1 MIDSLGR
8 NVNYLRISVTDRCN
22 LRCVYCMP
30 DDGIPWLKRTELLSY
45 EEIYRITRI
54 MAGLGLTKVRF
65 TGGEPL
71 VRSDIPE
78 LVKEISSIKNI
89 EDISLS
95 TNAVLLDKYAEPLKE
110 AGIQRVNISLDT
122 LDAEKFIKISLRH
135 SLEDVLRGID
145 AAEDVGMIPIKINM
159 VVMKGVNDD
168 ELPEFASLTI
178 DKNYTVRFIEMMPLK
193 ENLDRQELSYLS
205 TEKIKKAIS
214 EVGELIPMERDKS
227 GGPARIFKIKG
238 AKGKLGFISPLS
250 HTFCSD
256 CNRMRLTATGGLKL
270 CLFNEPE
277 LDFREPMRN
286 GATDDDL
293 KWMIR
298 NALIIKPL
306 EHNLQVGKAGFES
319 YTAMSQIGG

>member
-1 MIDSLGR
+1 
-8 NVNYLRISVTDRCN
+8 
-22 LRCVYCMP
+22 MP
-30 DDGIPWLKRTELLSY
+30 DEGVPWLKRSELLTY
-45 EEIYRITRI
+45 EEICRIVRV
-54 MAGLGLTKVRF
+54 MAELGLRKVRF

-71 VRSDIPE
+71 VRSDLPE
-78 LVKEISSIKNI
+78 LVKKISVI
-89 EDISLS
+89 EGIDDISLS
-95 TNAVLLDKYAEPLKE
+95 TNAVLLDKYAVKLKK

-122 LDAEKFIKISLRH
+122 LDAEKFLKISLRH
-135 SLEDVLRGID
+135 SLEDVLNGIK
-145 AAEDVGMIPIKINM
+145 AAEDVGMKPIKINM

-168 ELPEFASLTI
+168 ELAEFASLTLTK
-178 DKNYTVRFIEMMPLK
+178 DYTIRFIEMMPLK
-193 ENLDRQELSYLS
+193 ENLDRQEISYLS

-214 EVGELIPMERDKS
+214 GVGELIPIERDIS
-227 GGPARIFKIKG
+227 GGPARNYKIKG

-250 HTFCSD
+250 HTFCAD

-277 LDFREPMRN
+277 LNFRDPMRN

-293 KWMIR
+293 KRMIR
-298 NALIIKPL
+298 DALIIKPL

>member
-1 MIDSLGR
+1 MIDSFGR

-30 DDGIPWLKRTELLSY
+30 DEGVPWLKRSELLTY
-45 EEIYRITRI
+45 EEICRIVRV
-54 MAGLGLTKVRF
+54 MADLGLRKVRF

-71 VRSDIPE
+71 VRSDLSE
-78 LVKEISSIKNI
+78 LVKKISVI
-89 EDISLS
+89 EGIDDISLS
-95 TNAVLLDKYAEPLKE
+95 TNAVLLDKYAVKLKK

-122 LDAEKFIKISLRH
+122 LDAEKFLKISLRH
-135 SLEDVLRGID
+135 TLEDVLNGIK
-145 AAEDVGMIPIKINM
+145 AAEDVGMKPIKINM

-168 ELPEFASLTI
+168 ELAEFALLTLTK
-178 DKNYTVRFIEMMPLK
+178 DYTVRFIEMMPLK
-193 ENLDRQELSYLS
+193 ENLDRQEISYLS
-205 TEKIKKAIS
+205 TEKIMKAIS
-214 EVGELIPMERDKS
+214 GVGELIPLERDIS
-227 GGPARIFKIKG
+227 GGPARNYKIKG

-250 HTFCSD
+250 HTFCAD

-277 LDFREPMRN
+277 LNFRDPMRN

-293 KWMIR
+293 KRLIR
-298 NALIIKPL
+298 DALIIKPL

>member
-1 MIDSLGR
+1 
-8 NVNYLRISVTDRCN
+8 
-22 LRCVYCMP
+22 MP
-30 DDGIPWLKRTELLSY
+30 DDGVAWLKRSELLTY
-45 EEIYRITRI
+45 EEIYRLVRI
-54 MAGLGLTKVRF
+54 MAGLGLRKVRF

-71 VRSDIPE
+71 VRSDLPE

-95 TNAVLLDKYAEPLKE
+95 TNAVLLDKYAAPLRD

-122 LDAEKFIKISLRH
+122 LSPKRFREISLRH

-145 AAEDVGMIPIKINM
+145 AAENVGMSPIKINM
-159 VVMKGVNDD
+159 VVMKGINDD
-168 ELPEFASLTI
+168 ELPEFAKLTI
-178 DKNYTVRFIEMMPLK
+178 NKNYTVRFIEMMPLK
-193 ENLDRQELSYLS
+193 ENLDRQKLSYLS
-205 TEKIKKAIS
+205 TEKIKEAIS
-214 EVGELIPMERDKS
+214 EVGELIPIERDES
-227 GGPARIFKIKG
+227 GGPARNYKIKG

-250 HTFCSD
+250 HNFCSD

-277 LDFREPMRN
+277 LNFREPMRN

-293 KWMIR
+293 IWMIR
-298 NALIIKPL
+298 DALIIKPL

>member
-1 MIDSLGR
+1 
-8 NVNYLRISVTDRCN
+8 
-22 LRCVYCMP
+22 MP
-30 DDGIPWLKRTELLSY
+30 DEGVDWLKRSELLSY
-45 EEIYRITRI
+45 EEIYRLVKV
-54 MAGLGLTKVRF
+54 MAGLGLKKVRF

-71 VRSDIPE
+71 VRSDLPE

-95 TNAVLLDKYAEPLKE
+95 TNAVLLDKYAEPLRK

-122 LDAEKFIKISLRH
+122 LNPARFSEISLRH

-145 AAEDVGMIPIKINM
+145 AAEDVGMNPIKINM

-168 ELPEFASLTI
+168 ELPEFASLTL

-193 ENLDRQELSYLS
+193 ENLDRQKLSYLS
-205 TEKIKKAIS
+205 MEKIKDAIS
-214 EVGELIPMERDKS
+214 EVGELIPIERDKS
-227 GGPARIFKIKG
+227 GGPARNYKIKG

-250 HTFCSD
+250 HSFCSD

-277 LDFREPMRN
+277 LDFREPMRS

>member
-1 MIDSLGR
+1 
-8 NVNYLRISVTDRCN
+8 
-22 LRCVYCMP
+22 MP
-30 DDGIPWLKRTELLSY
+30 DEGMTWLKRSELLTY
-45 EEIYRITRI
+45 EEICRIVRV
-54 MAGLGLTKVRF
+54 MAELGLRKVRF

-71 VRSDIPE
+71 VRSDLHE
-78 LVKEISSIKNI
+78 LVKKISVIKGI
-89 EDISLS
+89 DDISLS
-95 TNAVLLDKYAEPLKE
+95 TNAVLLDKYAVKLKK

-122 LDAEKFIKISLRH
+122 LDAEKFLKISLRH
-135 SLEDVLRGID
+135 SLEDVLNGIK
-145 AAEDVGMIPIKINM
+145 AAEDVGMKPIKINM

-168 ELPEFASLTI
+168 ELAEFASLTLTK
-178 DKNYTVRFIEMMPLK
+178 DYTIRFIEMMPLK
-193 ENLDRQELSYLS
+193 ENLDRQEISYLS

-214 EVGELIPMERDKS
+214 GVGELIPLERDIS
-227 GGPARIFKIKG
+227 GGPARNYKIKG

-250 HTFCSD
+250 HTFCAD

-277 LDFREPMRN
+277 LNFRDPMRN

-293 KWMIR
+293 KRMIR
-298 NALIIKPL
+298 DALIIKPL

>member
-1 MIDSLGR
+1 
-8 NVNYLRISVTDRCN
+8 
-22 LRCVYCMP
+22 MP
-30 DDGIPWLKRTELLSY
+30 DDGVAWLKRSELLTY
-45 EEIYRITRI
+45 EEIYRLVRV
-54 MAGLGLTKVRF
+54 MAGLGLRKVRF

-71 VRSDIPE
+71 VRSDLPE

-95 TNAVLLDKYAEPLKE
+95 TNAVLLDKYAAPLRD

-122 LDAEKFIKISLRH
+122 LSPERFREISLRH

-145 AAEDVGMIPIKINM
+145 AAENVGMSPIKINM
-159 VVMKGVNDD
+159 VVMKGINDD
-168 ELPEFASLTI
+168 ELPEFAKLTI
-178 DKNYTVRFIEMMPLK
+178 DNNYTVRFIEMMPLK
-193 ENLDRQELSYLS
+193 ENLDRQKLSYLS
-205 TEKIKKAIS
+205 TEKIKEAIS
-214 EVGELIPMERDKS
+214 EVGELIPIERDES
-227 GGPARIFKIKG
+227 GGPARNYKIKG

-250 HTFCSD
+250 HNFCSD

-277 LDFREPMRN
+277 LNFREPMRN

-293 KWMIR
+293 IWMIR
-298 NALIIKPL
+298 DALIIKPL

>member
-1 MIDSLGR
+1 
-8 NVNYLRISVTDRCN
+8 
-22 LRCVYCMP
+22 MP
-30 DDGIPWLKRTELLSY
+30 DEGVPWLKRSELLTY
-45 EEIYRITRI
+45 EEICRIVRV
-54 MAGLGLTKVRF
+54 MAELGLRKVRF

-71 VRSDIPE
+71 VRSDLPE
-78 LVKEISSIKNI
+78 LVKKISVI
-89 EDISLS
+89 EGIDDISLS
-95 TNAVLLDKYAEPLKE
+95 TNAVLLDKYAVKLKE

-122 LDAEKFIKISLRH
+122 LDAEKFLKISLRH
-135 SLEDVLRGID
+135 TLEDVLNGIK
-145 AAEDVGMIPIKINM
+145 AAEDVGMKPIKINM

-168 ELPEFASLTI
+168 ELAEFASLTLTK
-178 DKNYTVRFIEMMPLK
+178 DYTIRFIEMMPLK
-193 ENLDRQELSYLS
+193 ENLDRQEISYLS

-214 EVGELIPMERDKS
+214 GVGELIPLERDIS
-227 GGPARIFKIKG
+227 GGPARNYKIKG

-250 HTFCSD
+250 HTFCAD

-277 LDFREPMRN
+277 LNFRDPMRN

-293 KWMIR
+293 KRMIR
-298 NALIIKPL
+298 DALIIKPL

>member
-1 MIDSLGR
+1 MIDSFGR

-30 DDGIPWLKRTELLSY
+30 DEGVPWLKRSELLTY
-45 EEIYRITRI
+45 EEICRIVRV
-54 MAGLGLTKVRF
+54 MAELGLRKVRF

-71 VRSDIPE
+71 VRSDLPE
-78 LVKEISSIKNI
+78 LVKKISVI
-89 EDISLS
+89 EGIDDISLS
-95 TNAVLLDKYAEPLKE
+95 TNAVLLDKYAVKLKK

-122 LDAEKFIKISLRH
+122 LDAEKFLKISLRH
-135 SLEDVLRGID
+135 TLEDVLNGIK
-145 AAEDVGMIPIKINM
+145 AAEDVGMKPIKINM

-168 ELPEFASLTI
+168 ELAEFASLTLTK
-178 DKNYTVRFIEMMPLK
+178 DYTIRFIEMMPLK
-193 ENLDRQELSYLS
+193 EKLDRQEISYLS

-214 EVGELIPMERDKS
+214 GVGELIPLERDIS
-227 GGPARIFKIKG
+227 GGPARNYKIKG

-250 HTFCSD
+250 HTFCAD

-277 LDFREPMRN
+277 LNFRDPMRN

-293 KWMIR
+293 KLMIR
-298 NALIIKPL
+298 DALIIKPL
-306 EHNLQVGKAGFES
+306 EHNLEVGKAGFES

>member
-1 MIDSLGR
+1 MIDSFGR

-30 DDGIPWLKRTELLSY
+30 DEGVPWLKRSELLTY
-45 EEIYRITRI
+45 EEICRIVRV
-54 MAGLGLTKVRF
+54 MAELGLRKVRF

-71 VRSDIPE
+71 VRSDLPE
-78 LVKEISSIKNI
+78 LVKKISVI
-89 EDISLS
+89 EGIDDISLS
-95 TNAVLLDKYAEPLKE
+95 TNAVLLDKYAVKLKK

-122 LDAEKFIKISLRH
+122 LDAEKFLKISLRH
-135 SLEDVLRGID
+135 SLEDVLNGIK
-145 AAEDVGMIPIKINM
+145 AAEDVGMKPIKINM

-168 ELPEFASLTI
+168 ELAEFASLTLTK
-178 DKNYTVRFIEMMPLK
+178 DYTIRFIEMMPLK
-193 ENLDRQELSYLS
+193 ENLDRQEISYLS
-205 TEKIKKAIS
+205 TEKIMKAIS
-214 EVGELIPMERDKS
+214 GVGELIPLERDIS
-227 GGPARIFKIKG
+227 GGPARNYKIKG

-250 HTFCSD
+250 HTFCAD

-277 LDFREPMRN
+277 LNFRDPMRN

-293 KWMIR
+293 KLMIR
-298 NALIIKPL
+298 DALIIKPL

>member
-1 MIDSLGR
+1 MIDSFGR

-30 DDGIPWLKRTELLSY
+30 DEGVPWLKRSELLTY
-45 EEIYRITRI
+45 EEICRIVRV
-54 MAGLGLTKVRF
+54 MAELGLRKVRF

-71 VRSDIPE
+71 VRSDLPE
-78 LVKEISSIKNI
+78 LVKKISVI
-89 EDISLS
+89 EGIDDISLS
-95 TNAVLLDKYAEPLKE
+95 TNAVLLDKYALKLKK

-122 LDAEKFIKISLRH
+122 LDAEKFLKISLRH
-135 SLEDVLRGID
+135 SLEDVLNGIK
-145 AAEDVGMIPIKINM
+145 AAEDVGMKPIKINM

-168 ELPEFASLTI
+168 ELAEFASLTLTK
-178 DKNYTVRFIEMMPLK
+178 DYTIRFIEMMPLK
-193 ENLDRQELSYLS
+193 ENLDRQEISYLS

-214 EVGELIPMERDKS
+214 GVGELIPLERDIS
-227 GGPARIFKIKG
+227 GGPARNYKIKG

-250 HTFCSD
+250 HTFCAD

-277 LDFREPMRN
+277 LNFRDPMRN

-293 KWMIR
+293 KLMIR
-298 NALIIKPL
+298 DALIIKPL

>member
-1 MIDSLGR
+1 
-8 NVNYLRISVTDRCN
+8 
-22 LRCVYCMP
+22 MP
-30 DDGIPWLKRTELLSY
+30 DEGVPWLKRSELLTY
-45 EEIYRITRI
+45 EEICRIVRV
-54 MAGLGLTKVRF
+54 MAELGLRKVRF

-71 VRSDIPE
+71 VRSDLPE
-78 LVKEISSIKNI
+78 LVKKISVI
-89 EDISLS
+89 EGIDDISLS
-95 TNAVLLDKYAEPLKE
+95 TNAVLLDKYAVKLKK

-122 LDAEKFIKISLRH
+122 LDAEKFLKISLRH
-135 SLEDVLRGID
+135 SLEDVLNGIK
-145 AAEDVGMIPIKINM
+145 AAEDVGMKPIKINM

-168 ELPEFASLTI
+168 ELAEFASLTLTK
-178 DKNYTVRFIEMMPLK
+178 DYTIRFIEMMPLK
-193 ENLDRQELSYLS
+193 ENLDRQEISYLS

-214 EVGELIPMERDKS
+214 GVGELIPLERDIS
-227 GGPARIFKIKG
+227 GGPARNYKIKG

-250 HTFCSD
+250 HTFCAD

-277 LDFREPMRN
+277 LNFRDPMRN

-293 KWMIR
+293 KRMIR
-298 NALIIKPL
+298 DALIIKPL

>member
-1 MIDSLGR
+1 
-8 NVNYLRISVTDRCN
+8 
-22 LRCVYCMP
+22 MP
-30 DDGIPWLKRTELLSY
+30 DEGVPWLKRSELLTY
-45 EEIYRITRI
+45 EEICRIVRV
-54 MAGLGLTKVRF
+54 MAELGLRKVRF

-71 VRSDIPE
+71 VRSDLPE
-78 LVKEISSIKNI
+78 LVKKISVI
-89 EDISLS
+89 EGIDDISLS
-95 TNAVLLDKYAEPLKE
+95 TNAVLLDKYALKLKK

-122 LDAEKFIKISLRH
+122 LDAEKFLKISLRH
-135 SLEDVLRGID
+135 SLEDVLNGIK
-145 AAEDVGMIPIKINM
+145 AAEDVGMKPIKINM

-168 ELPEFASLTI
+168 ELAEFASLTLTK
-178 DKNYTVRFIEMMPLK
+178 DYTIRFIEMMPLK
-193 ENLDRQELSYLS
+193 ENLDRQEISYLS

-214 EVGELIPMERDKS
+214 GVGELIPIDRDIS
-227 GGPARIFKIKG
+227 GGPARNYKIKG

-250 HTFCSD
+250 HTFCAD

-277 LDFREPMRN
+277 LNFRDPMRN

-293 KWMIR
+293 KRMIR
-298 NALIIKPL
+298 DALIIKPL

>member
-1 MIDSLGR
+1 MIDSFGR

-30 DDGIPWLKRTELLSY
+30 DEGMTWLKRSELLTY
-45 EEIYRITRI
+45 EEICRIVRV
-54 MAGLGLTKVRF
+54 MAELGLSKVRF

-71 VRSDIPE
+71 VRSDLPE
-78 LVKEISSIKNI
+78 LVKEISVIKGI
-89 EDISLS
+89 DDISLS
-95 TNAVLLDKYAEPLKE
+95 TNAVLLDKYAVRLKE

-122 LDAEKFIKISLRH
+122 LDAEKFLKISLRH
-135 SLEDVLRGID
+135 TLEDVLNGIK
-145 AAEDVGMIPIKINM
+145 AAEDVGMKPIKINM

-168 ELPEFASLTI
+168 ELAEFASLTLTK
-178 DKNYTVRFIEMMPLK
+178 DYTIRFIEMMPLK
-193 ENLDRQELSYLS
+193 ENLDRQEISYLS

-214 EVGELIPMERDKS
+214 GVGELIPLERDIS
-227 GGPARIFKIKG
+227 GGPARNYKIKG

-250 HTFCSD
+250 HTFCAD

-277 LDFREPMRN
+277 LNFRDPMRN

-293 KWMIR
+293 KLMIR
-298 NALIIKPL
+298 DALIIKPL

>member
-1 MIDSLGR
+1 MIDSFGR

-30 DDGIPWLKRTELLSY
+30 DEGVPWLKRSELLTY
-45 EEIYRITRI
+45 EEICRIVRV
-54 MAGLGLTKVRF
+54 MAELGLRKVRF

-71 VRSDIPE
+71 VRSDLPE
-78 LVKEISSIKNI
+78 LVKKISVI
-89 EDISLS
+89 EGIDDISLS
-95 TNAVLLDKYAEPLKE
+95 TNAVLLDKYALKLKK

-122 LDAEKFIKISLRH
+122 LDAEKFLKISLRH
-135 SLEDVLRGID
+135 SLEDVLNGIK
-145 AAEDVGMIPIKINM
+145 AAEDVGMKPIKINM

-168 ELPEFASLTI
+168 ELAEFASLTLTK
-178 DKNYTVRFIEMMPLK
+178 DYTIRFIEMMPLK
-193 ENLDRQELSYLS
+193 ENLDRQEISYLS

-214 EVGELIPMERDKS
+214 GVGELIPIERDIS
-227 GGPARIFKIKG
+227 GGPARNYKIKG

-250 HTFCSD
+250 HTFCAD

-277 LDFREPMRN
+277 LNFRDPMRN

-293 KWMIR
+293 KRMIR
-298 NALIIKPL
+298 DALIIKPL

>member
-1 MIDSLGR
+1 
-8 NVNYLRISVTDRCN
+8 
-22 LRCVYCMP
+22 MP
-30 DDGIPWLKRTELLSY
+30 DEGVPWLKRSELLTY
-45 EEIYRITRI
+45 EEICRIVRV
-54 MAGLGLTKVRF
+54 MAELGLRKVRF

-71 VRSDIPE
+71 VRSDLPE
-78 LVKEISSIKNI
+78 LVKKISVI
-89 EDISLS
+89 EGIDDISLS
-95 TNAVLLDKYAEPLKE
+95 TNAVLLDKYALKLKK

-122 LDAEKFIKISLRH
+122 LDAEKFLKISLRH
-135 SLEDVLRGID
+135 SLEDVLNGIK
-145 AAEDVGMIPIKINM
+145 AAEDVGMKPIKINM

-168 ELPEFASLTI
+168 ELAEFASLTLTK
-178 DKNYTVRFIEMMPLK
+178 DYTIRFIEMMPLK
-193 ENLDRQELSYLS
+193 ENLDRQEISYLS

-214 EVGELIPMERDKS
+214 GVGELIPIERDIS
-227 GGPARIFKIKG
+227 GGPARNYKIKG

-250 HTFCSD
+250 HTFCAD

-277 LDFREPMRN
+277 LNFRDPMRN

-293 KWMIR
+293 KRMIR
-298 NALIIKPL
+298 DALIIKPL

>member
-1 MIDSLGR
+1 
-8 NVNYLRISVTDRCN
+8 
-22 LRCVYCMP
+22 MP
-30 DDGIPWLKRTELLSY
+30 DEGVPWLKRSELLTY
-45 EEIYRITRI
+45 EEICRIVRV
-54 MAGLGLTKVRF
+54 MADLGLRKVRF

-71 VRSDIPE
+71 VRSDLPE
-78 LVKEISSIKNI
+78 LVKKISVI
-89 EDISLS
+89 EGIDDISLS
-95 TNAVLLDKYAEPLKE
+95 TNAVLLDKYAVKLKK

-122 LDAEKFIKISLRH
+122 LDAEKFLKISLRH
-135 SLEDVLRGID
+135 SLEDVLNGIK
-145 AAEDVGMIPIKINM
+145 AAEDVGMKPIKINM

-168 ELPEFASLTI
+168 ELAEFASLTLTK
-178 DKNYTVRFIEMMPLK
+178 DYTIRFIEMMPLK
-193 ENLDRQELSYLS
+193 ENLDRQEISYLS

-214 EVGELIPMERDKS
+214 GVGELIPIERDIS
-227 GGPARIFKIKG
+227 GGPARNYKIKG

-250 HTFCSD
+250 HTFCAD

-277 LDFREPMRN
+277 LNFRDPMRN

-293 KWMIR
+293 KRMIR
-298 NALIIKPL
+298 DALIIKPL